1 MDSWIWVSV
10 FKGLI
15 VAIELMCFLCPVH
28 KTRKRIYIV
37 QEQKLVASP
46 STSYLHINK
55 KWFNNICRVVLK
67 EQTKSQP
74 YEMNCLFVM
83 QLFFFSFYQNDQ
95 SGTPG
100 RCTKHS
106 AVYRCWTIFSSLTQN
121 TLYAIQNPDMP
132 LQTLL
137 ALCPSSAVHNC

>member
-1 MDSWIWVSV
+1 MWTPEFVSV

-15 VAIELMCFLCPVH
+15 VAIELMCFSCPVH

-67 EQTKSQP
+67 EQTESQP

-83 QLFFFSFYQNDQ
+83 QLFFFFFFLSEWPVWHTRQMYKTLCSLQVLNNFFF
-95 SGTPG
+95 PH
-100 RCTKHS
+100 TKYTVCYPKSRHATS
-106 AVYRCWTIFSSLTQN
+106 N
-121 TLYAIQNPDMP
+121 TAGSMP
-132 LQTLL
+132 VLS
-137 ALCPSSAVHNC
+137 CS